1 MSSKLF
7 LTALAALALIP
18 CAAGQVSPDE
28 RRALIRIY
36 ESTGGP
42 GWIRQADWLGPAG
55 TECSWE
61 GVTCDAEGH
70 VIRLSLGCNH
80 LTGSIPPEIGSLCWL
95 EGLEMHINEVGGEIP
110 AELGNLANL
119 RHLEL
124 SGNQL
129 VGRIPAELGWLDE
142 LVTLG
147 LSGNKLHGPIPS
159 ELTRLRRMTRLG
171 LAENPLG
178 GTIPPAIGNLT
189 ELHQLDLTAC
199 QLSGSIPPEIGW
211 LVQLK
216 DLFLGHNELAGTIP
230 REIGRLG
237 EMSNLNLAGNRLAG
251 KIPEEFG
258 ALASL
263 SMLDLSGNPLSGPL
277 PECVKRLPR
286 LISIQLGGGDFPGAP
301 PAQAIN
307 NWDKQLAM
315 IEDPVDR
322 LTIPAL
328 QAAYA
333 GRLDE
338 ARALLRQAQ
347 ELAPADSRVYL
358 CWGSVAELAG
368 DPEAAVQHFRQAMAV
383 APDDPNPTN
392 RLMFFYLRRKE
403 FEQAE
408 KVMQEYLAG
417 HPQDFFLR
425 WSLIRAYRGMNRPDL
440 ANRQLELLQQTHPS
454 IVYSM
459 EKEAAAEGKEQP

>member
-1 MSSKLF
+1 MSFKLF
-7 LTALAALALIP
+7 LPALAMLVMTP
-18 CAAGQVSPDE
+18 GAAGQVSSDE
-28 RRALIRIY
+28 RRALFRIY

-42 GWIRQADWLGPAG
+42 DWIRQEGWLGPAG

-119 RHLEL
+119 RHLVL
-124 SGNQL
+124 GGNQL
-129 VGRIPAELGWLDE
+129 VGRIPAEIGWMDE
-142 LVTLG
+142 LVTLN
-147 LSGNKLHGPIPS
+147 LSVNKLQGPIPS
-159 ELTRLRRMTRLG
+159 ELTRLNRLARLE

-178 GTIPPAIGNLT
+178 GTIPPEIGNLT
-189 ELHQLDLTAC
+189 ELFQLDLAAC
-199 QLSGSIPPEIGW
+199 RLTGTIPPEIGW
-211 LVQLK
+211 LVRLN
-216 DLFLGHNELAGTIP
+216 DLFLGLNELEGTIP

-237 EMSNLNLAGNRLAG
+237 ELSNLNLAENHLTG

-258 ALASL
+258 TLANL
-263 SMLDLSGNPLSGPL
+263 SVLDLSGNPLSGPL

-286 LISIQLGGGDFPGAP
+286 LISIKLGGGDFPGAL
-301 PAQAIN
+301 PAQAIDS
-307 NWDKQLAM
+307 WDKQLAM

-328 QAAYA
+328 QAAYE
-333 GRLDE
+333 GRTGE

-347 ELAPADSRVYL
+347 ELAPTDSRVYMT
-358 CWGSVAELAG
+358 WGRLAELTG
-368 DPEAAVQHFRQAMAV
+368 DMEGAVQHLRQAMAV
-383 APDDPNPTN
+383 APDDPNPPV
-392 RLMFFYLRRKE
+392 RLMMLYLRRKE
-403 FEQAE
+403 FERAE
-408 KVMQEYLAG
+408 AVMQEYLAG

-425 WSLIRAYRGMNRPDL
+425 WSLIRAYRDMNWPDL
-440 ANRQLELLQQTHPS
+440 ANRQLELLRQTHPS

-459 EKEAAAEGKEQP
+459 EREAAAGGQEQD